1 MCNFVMD
8 GLLYGQ
14 MEKRRNLSSMMWS
27 MRVKLGQVVWMVW
40 VRFVGPG
47 CWTRENEMNEVTE
60 KWTNEQPTLLYTRGA
75 FVCERYK
82 HLFKRL
88 TLKKKVENK
97 KEKIE
102 KKKSREKK
110 VEKKKST
117 EKKKE
122 KSPMRLMDEKEKR
135 EMKKKKEKE
144 KVRWDWLLKKKKKI
158 F

>member
-8 GLLYGQ
+8 GLLYGH

-27 MRVKLGQVVWMVW
+27 MRVKLGQVVWMFW
-40 VRFVGPG
+40 VRFEGTG

-88 TLKKKVENK
+88 TLRKKVENK

-102 KKKSREKK
+102 KKKSR
-110 VEKKKST
+110 KKS
-117 EKKKE
+117 
-122 KSPMRLMDEKEKR
+122 RQR
-135 EMKKKKEKE
+135 
-144 KVRWDWLLKKKKKI
+144 
-158 F
+158 

>member
-27 MRVKLGQVVWMVW
+27 MRVKLGQVVWMFG
-40 VRFVGPG
+40 VRFEGTG

-88 TLKKKVENK
+88 TLRKKSRKQKRKKIEKKKVER
-97 KEKIE
+97 
-102 KKKSREKK
+102 KKSREKK
-110 VEKKKST
+110 STETKREKVRWDLWMKREKNEGKKK
-117 EKKKE
+117 
-122 KSPMRLMDEKEKR
+122 KSPMRLIIEKKSFQR
-135 EMKKKKEKE
+135 N
-144 KVRWDWLLKKKKKI
+144 R
-158 F
+158 